1 MAKASVK
8 WNGELKLIG
17 KDQYG
22 HEILMEMLKKYGG
35 TGEGTAPMD
44 LFLVA
49 LGGCAGLDIVTML
62 KARGQLLTS
71 YEVKINGI
79 KRKEHPKFFKKIFM
93 KFILKGDLD
102 DKIVDRV
109 IRLTMTKLCPIAAM
123 LGEIAE
129 LKWGYEII
137 KEIAPAGKRST

>member
-1 MAKASVK
+1 MARASVK

-35 TGEGTAPMD
+35 TGEGTTPMD

-62 KARGQLLTS
+62 KARGQPLTS

-79 KRKEHPKFFKKIFM
+79 KRKEHPKFFSKISL
-93 KFILKGDLD
+93 KFTPKGDLD

-109 IRLTMTKLCPIAAM
+109 VHLNYDQALPHRRD
-123 LGEIAE
+123 
-129 LKWGYEII
+129 
-137 KEIAPAGKRST
+137 AGRDR